1 MATSALEPTQ
11 EHNWKKWIK
20 NHTFFSMTQTP
31 ILILPPPSQPSFRRS
46 IPSLPLSVLRER
58 RDYNGKGRVCFLGHF
73 APPTRIPRLKL
84 FMEEGREGR
93 RGYVRRVHCARINF
107 SSFFP
112 LYFSRTT
119 SLQWAALCVSP
130 HASYSES
137 LPMLVYLGFARKE
150 PPFHCFYFCL
160 CAQQSTWLF
169 SFSVSPLLFSKKLG
183 DTVVSWL
190 IATGTRQVLVYL
202 QARPHIRGFWQYMM
216 SLVATQAQFRTI

>member
-130 HASYSES
+130 HASLFWISSHASLSRICSERTSFS
-137 LPMLVYLGFARKE
+137 LLLLLFMCSAVNMTLLF
-150 PPFHCFYFCL
+150 
-160 CAQQSTWLF
+160 F
-169 SFSVSPLLFSKKLG
+169 SFSTSV
-183 DTVVSWL
+183 
-190 IATGTRQVLVYL
+190 Q
-202 QARPHIRGFWQYMM
+202 QEIRRYG
-216 SLVATQAQFRTI
+216 S